1 MTTHTYITDP
11 FERWMITISVM
22 LVAVLEVIDMTIVNV
37 ALPNMMGALGANAD
51 QITWVLTSYI
61 VSSAICM
68 PLTGFLVTRLGRRR
82 LLLINIVGFLI
93 SSMLCGMSVTLPQMV
108 FFRTLQ
114 GIFGATLVPMS
125 QYILRDSFPPNEQ
138 GKAMAIWGIG
148 IMAGPVLGPTIG
160 GYITESMNW
169 RWIFYVNVPVCI
181 MAFLMTLKF
190 ISETPRSK
198 PFIDWPG
205 LFLMAVGIGAF
216 QIFLDQ
222 GNEYNWFDS
231 NGILIL
237 FLISVY
243 TLSYFI
249 ARGWYYPRNIIN
261 LHLFKDRNFCVATLV
276 LTFYCMIVFGL
287 LTLQP
292 IMMQNFLNYPVLT
305 TGLIM
310 APRGFASALSMVIV
324 AKLMGKVDLRV
335 LIIVG
340 LILSAVGTYVMTET
354 SLYMSEP
361 YLIWSGVIQGLG
373 MGLIFVPL
381 SALALS
387 TINPQHTAEGSGLFS
402 FGRSM
407 GSSIGISILSTIVT
421 QETQINWNVLGGH
434 IYQGN
439 PNFNQWLT
447 YSNLTLTNPNTP
459 PILGYMLNN
468 QASMIAFVDAY
479 WITFWGFLFMIP
491 LVMLLQPPK
500 LKAFDAAALGH

>member
-1 MTTHTYITDP
+1 MSHTYIVDP

-51 QITWVLTSYI
+51 QVTWVLTSYI

-68 PLTGFLVTRLGRRR
+68 PLTGFLVTRLGRKR
-82 LLLINIVGFLI
+82 LLLINIVGFLM
-93 SSMLCGMSVTLPQMV
+93 SSMLCGMAISLPQMV
-108 FFRTLQ
+108 FFRILQ

-181 MAFLMTLKF
+181 MAFFMTLKF

-198 PFIDWPG
+198 PFIDWLG

-216 QIFLDQ
+216 QIFLDE

-237 FLISVY
+237 FVISAY
-243 TLSYFI
+243 ALSYFVV
-249 ARGWYYPRNIIN
+249 RGWHYSRNIIN
-261 LHLFKDRNFCVATLV
+261 LHLFKDRNFTVATLV

-310 APRGFASALSMVIV
+310 APRGFASAFSMMIV
-324 AKLMGKVDLRV
+324 AKLMGKVDLRA

-340 LILSAVGTYVMTET
+340 LLLSAAGTHVMTQS

-361 YLIWSGVIQGLG
+361 YLIWSGVVQGLG

-434 IYQGN
+434 ITLGN
-439 PNFNQWLT
+439 PAFYQWLNL
-447 YSNLTLTNPNTP
+447 SNMTLSNPNTP

-468 QASMIAFVDAY
+468 QASMIAFVDSY
-479 WITFWGFLFMIP
+479 WLTYWGFLAMIP

-500 LKAFDAAALGH
+500 LKAFDPAALGH